1 MHCIIMFI
9 FVLIIIAVI
18 ILLIVKLAS
27 NFTAMKPYNGYE
39 CLVGKTVVII
49 GGSKGMLMV
58 LIKKIITLVQCF
70 LRYRF
75 GGHQKFGEQRM

>member
-1 MHCIIMFI
+1 
-9 FVLIIIAVI
+9 
-18 ILLIVKLAS
+18 
-27 NFTAMKPYNGYE
+27 MKPYNGYE